1 MKEKYEPPICEI
13 VGIDEKDIIF
23 ASSDCYPEGAC

>member
-13 VGIDEKDIIF
+13 ITIEEKDIIF
-23 ASSDCYPEGAC
+23 ASTGSCPEVC